1 MAHCYARYT
10 SCPGLELLQ
19 SGTKAVMDGIRLC
32 ILQTTFFDGGDA
44 GSRGIMLLFL
54 TDRNNVMSQL
64 RLLRFS

>member
-1 MAHCYARYT
+1 
-10 SCPGLELLQ
+10 
-19 SGTKAVMDGIRLC
+19 MDGIRLC